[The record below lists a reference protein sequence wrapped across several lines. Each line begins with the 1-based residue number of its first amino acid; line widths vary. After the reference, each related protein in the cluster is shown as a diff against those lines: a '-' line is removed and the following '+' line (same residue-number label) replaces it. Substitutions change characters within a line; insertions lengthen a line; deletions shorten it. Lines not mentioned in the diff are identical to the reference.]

1 MQIGIRI
8 IYNKLNGKPIIV
20 YGESEGDITER
31 EPLDLDYIDL
41 PFGDTTLQNVAS
53 FHIENGSIVID
64 QYIQDTLTEEERL
77 RQENEELE
85 NQLLLAT
92 DSQVGGIL

>member
-1 MQIGIRI
+1 MQIGERI
-8 IYNKLNGKPIIV
+8 YYDKNTGKPILILGKCSGDV
-20 YGESEGDITER
+20 VPREGQTI
-31 EPLDLDYIDL
+31 DYIDL
-41 PFGDTTLQNVAS
+41 PFEDTTLQNVAS

>member
-31 EPLDLDYIDL
+31 ESLDLDYIDL
-41 PFGDTTLQNVAS
+41 PFGDTTLQNVAE
-53 FHIENGSIVID
+53 FHIENRTIIID
-64 QYIQDTLTEEERL
+64 AYKQDTISEEERL